1 MMNKKSISPEIIS
14 LSWGTVQTA
23 DHTYKDAKLFPGGA
37 REWDWNETGTQ
48 HSPGILP
55 PDVQE
60 LIQHGAEI
68 IILSKGINERL
79 QTAPETKALLE
90 KEGCEYFIMQTKKA
104 VAKYNELRPDWPVGV
119 LIHSTC

>member
-1 MMNKKSISPEIIS
+1 MNKKSISPEIIS

-23 DHTYKDAKLFPGGA
+23 DHTYKDVKLFPGGA
-37 REWDWNETGTQ
+37 REWDWNETGT
-48 HSPGILP
+48 HHTPGILP
-55 PDVQE
+55 PDVKYLLQY
-60 LIQHGAEI
+60 GAEV

-90 KEGCEYFIMQTKKA
+90 KKECEYFIMQTEQA
-104 VAKYNELRPDWPVGV
+104 VAKYNELRMNQPVGA